1 MHVGLYRNGDGIIH
15 QTGTMEWITI
25 PNFPCIR
32 TAGEKQKIITIINII
47 SAATIMLVI
56 SIMMIK

>member
-1 MHVGLYRNGDGIIH
+1 
-15 QTGTMEWITI
+15 MEWKTI
-25 PNFPCIR
+25 PHFPCIR
-32 TAGEKQKIITIINII
+32 TAGEKQKIITIINI

>member
-15 QTGTMEWITI
+15 QTGTMEWKTI
-25 PNFPCIR
+25 PHFPCIR
-32 TAGEKQKIITIINII
+32 TAGEKQKIITIINI

>member
-1 MHVGLYRNGDGIIH
+1 
-15 QTGTMEWITI
+15 MEWITI
-25 PNFPCIR
+25 PHFQCIR

-47 SAATIMLVI
+47 SAATIILVI